1 MKRKNMISAR
11 IFYKRSLS
19 EQAQDAS
26 GPRGI
31 TYFSGPEVL
40 KWEMISSQKQHLR

>member
-19 EQAQDAS
+19 EQAQDSS
-26 GPRGI
+26 GPGGVI
-31 TYFSGPEVL
+31 SFSGPEGL
-40 KWEMISSQKQHLR
+40 KWEMISLQNHSLR